1 MDEIKSENINI
12 GFWTKFLKHERDGFM
27 VYPRLAPEFR
37 TVKIEIGASP
47 SYGVEWNWIGVQN
60 NMIH

>member
-37 TVKIEIGASP
+37 TIELVDLSALAP
-47 SYGVEWNWIGVQN
+47 AVVCVVRWPCY
-60 NMIH
+60 